1 MKNLYSAIICLFIL
15 FFSTSSTIFP
25 QWSSDPSVNLAV
37 CDAAGDQALAK
48 IVSTSDGGC
57 YISWFDTRSGDYHV
71 YLQRLDPAGF
81 ELWAHNGLLIS
92 DNPNF
97 TFIVDYDL
105 IVDHNDNAV
114 LAFCDSRNSG
124 NLNVFAYL
132 ISPEGNFLWGGDG
145 ISLSGSTDFQAAPK
159 ITETTEGNFVFSWI
173 VDADQTQIANQK
185 LSPDGTKL
193 WGTDPVLIQSV
204 SEGYSY
210 PDVVAS
216 DNDAVIVVHTTVTG
230 TFPAQT
236 VKLRATK
243 LDANGLFEWG
253 TGGVMLQNLGTISS
267 FSVPEVYSDNM
278 NGALAAWHDDRDFNN
293 LQSGFAQ
300 RISSNGT
307 IYFPENGAEL
317 SLKANRHKFNPVAA
331 FDPVTQQTFTFWME
345 TDANQNQ
352 NGISGQLLSPTGERL
367 WGDNAKIFK
376 DLSAPFMASISYLN
390 ALMGNGAAN
399 LFYLAGNGSGLNQT
413 VEGFACDANG
423 DFIWSGDFVTLSNS
437 TQDKLQLASSV
448 DNNFNC
454 NLAWGDMRSSNHD
467 IYAQDINKFG
477 DLGNPIVPV
486 ELRSFTAT
494 VTQNSVSLNWQTATE
509 TNNSGFEVQ
518 RSLIPN
524 PFSKGEGTFEAIGF
538 VPGFGTT
545 TEPKSYSFTD
555 ENLSSGKY
563 QYRLKQID
571 FDGSFEYSNT
581 VEIEINSPT
590 EFSLEQNYPN
600 PFNPTTKIKYTIP
613 STPLSF
619 GEGLGVRLL
628 VYDILGNEV
637 ATLVNKQQQPG
648 TYEVEFNVGQ
658 AISLSSGVY
667 YYQLRVYPVS
677 GAGSFVET
685 KKMMLMK

>member
-1 MKNLYSAIICLFIL
+1 MKTLRTNINILFIL
-15 FFSTSSTIFP
+15 VFIFLSTAFA
-25 QWSSDPSVNLAV
+25 QWSTDPSVNLAV

-71 YLQRLDPAGF
+71 YLQRLDPAGY

-132 ISPEGNFLWGGDG
+132 ISPEGNFLWGSDG
-145 ISLSGSTDFQAAPK
+145 ISLSTSTDFQAAPK
-159 ITETTEGNFVFSWI
+159 ITETTNGNFVFSWI

-185 LSPDGTKL
+185 ISPDGTKL
-193 WGTDPVLIQSV
+193 WGTEPILIQSA

-210 PDVVAS
+210 PDVVSS

-293 LQSGFAQ
+293 LQSGFVQ
-300 RISSNGT
+300 RVSSSGS

-331 FDPVTQQTFTFWME
+331 FDPVTEQTYAFWME

-352 NGISGQLLSPTGERL
+352 NGISGQLISPTGERL

-376 DLSAPFMASISYLN
+376 DLSAPFTASISYLN

-423 DFIWSGDFVTLSNS
+423 DFIWSGDIVTLSNS

-477 DLGNPIVPV
+477 ELGNPIVPV
-486 ELRSFTAT
+486 ELQSFTAT
-494 VTQNSVSLNWQTATE
+494 VTRNSVSLNWQTATE
-509 TNNSGFEVQ
+509 TNNSGFEIE
-518 RSLIPN
+518 RSEMSN
-524 PFSKGEGTFEAIGF
+524 VNSQTDWQVIGF
-538 VPGFGTT
+538 IPGFGTT
-545 TEPKSYSFTD
+545 TEPKSYSFVD

-571 FDGSFEYSNT
+571 FDGSFEYSNI
-581 VEIEINSPT
+581 VEVEINSPT

-600 PFNPTTKIKYTIP
+600 PFNPSTTIGFSIP
-613 STPLSF
+613 ERSF
-619 GEGLGVRLL
+619 VTLK
-628 VYDILGNEV
+628 VYDMLGR
-637 ATLVNKQQQPG
+637 
-648 TYEVEFNVGQ
+648 EVEVLISEQKESGNYQIGFN
-658 AISLSSGVY
+658 ASDLSSGIY
-667 YYQLRVYPVS
+667 YYTLTTGNFTS
-677 GAGSFVET
+677 T
-685 KKMMLMK
+685 KKMSLVK